1 MSALTVAN
9 VQFETTATNRIDYIS
24 SNSTIRIKTT
34 NLLLDLDPAGFISGS
49 NVGIG
54 VAPSY
59 KLHVQGDI
67 YASGDIT
74 AFSDIAIKENIHT
87 ILDPVD
93 KVMALR
99 GVTYTRKDTKE
110 DKIGL
115 IAQEV
120 REVLPELVVEK
131 GGNIG
136 VAYQNMV
143 ALLIEAVKELKAEIE
158 ILKNK

>member
-1 MSALTVAN
+1 MSALAVAN

-24 SNSTIRIKTT
+24 SNSAIRIKTT
-34 NLLLDLDPAGFISGS
+34 NLLLDLEPSGYITGS
-49 NVGIG
+49 NVGLG
-54 VAPSY
+54 TAPSY

-67 YASGDIT
+67 YATGDIT
-74 AFSDIAIKENIHT
+74 AFSDVAIKENIQT
-87 ILDPVD
+87 IVSPIE

-120 REVLPELVVEK
+120 RDVLPELVVEK

>member
-1 MSALTVAN
+1 MSALAVAN
-9 VQFETTATNRIDYIS
+9 VQFESTSSNRMDYIS
-24 SNSTIRIKTT
+24 SNSTIRIKSTGG
-34 NLLLDLDPAGFISGS
+34 LLLDLTNGIVS

-54 VAPSY
+54 IAPAY
-59 KLHVQGDI
+59 KLHVDGDI
-67 YASGDIT
+67 YATGDIT
-74 AFSDIAIKENIHT
+74 AFSDVAIKENIQT
-87 ILDPVD
+87 IIDPVE

-120 REVLPELVVEK
+120 REVLPELVIEK
-131 GGNIG
+131 EGNIG

-143 ALLIEAVKELKAEIE
+143 ALLIEAVKELKSEIE
-158 ILKNK
+158 VLKNK

>member
-1 MSALTVAN
+1 MSTLQVAN
-9 VQFETTATNRIDYIS
+9 VQFESTATSRIDYIS
-24 SNSTIRIKTT
+24 SNSNVRIKSTG
-34 NLLLDLDPAGFISGS
+34 LLLDLSNGIVS

-54 VAPSY
+54 IAPSY
-59 KLHVQGDI
+59 KLHVDGDI
-67 YASGDIT
+67 YATGDIT
-74 AFSDIAIKENIHT
+74 AFSDVAIKENINT
-87 ILDPVD
+87 IIDPVN

-120 REVLPELVVEK
+120 REILPELVTER

-136 VAYQNMV
+136 VAYQNIV

-158 ILKNK
+158 VLKNK

>member
-1 MSALTVAN
+1 MSALAVAN
-9 VQFETTATNRIDYIS
+9 VQFESTATNRMDYIS

-34 NLLLDLDPAGFISGS
+34 NVMLDLAAGGFITGS
-49 NVGIG
+49 NVGLG
-54 VAPSY
+54 TAPSY

-67 YASGDIT
+67 YATGDIT
-74 AFSDIAIKENIHT
+74 AFSDIAIKENIET
-87 ILDPVD
+87 ITNPVD

-99 GVTYTRKDTKE
+99 GVTYTRKDTQE

-120 REVLPELVVEK
+120 REVLPQLVVEK